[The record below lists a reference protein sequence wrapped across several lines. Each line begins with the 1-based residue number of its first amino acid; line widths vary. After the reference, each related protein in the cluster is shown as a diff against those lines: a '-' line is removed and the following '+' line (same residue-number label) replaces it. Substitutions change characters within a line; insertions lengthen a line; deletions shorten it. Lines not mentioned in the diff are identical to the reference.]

1 MTERSSNTIPANAE
15 DIASPPEKTA
25 RQVIVSML
33 LRATGGMLILSSIVI
48 GTALRWQTAISE
60 SLWLDELH
68 SGWVVGDTFA
78 EVWLRSAEGNQT
90 PLYFWVTWFCQKGM
104 GESELSLRIV
114 SIASSV
120 LLILIAAV
128 VVYRFSKSIGGSLLT
143 VILLAFAD
151 PFLYYG
157 TEARPYALLQ
167 CLSLIQILCFWRFLF
182 HSVPTCIPGIR
193 DRPVDRETRDGL
205 PLFAITFFVLTSVA
219 LAYTHYTAILILLPE
234 LAFAIFWICSCRI
247 AGSAHEKL
255 KPIRW
260 GMLLWAVGVIIVGC
274 LPLLQNSAVVI
285 ERREN
290 WASVADLGRFLNQQ
304 FWPSLVWLIIPTCLL
319 AWLEF
324 GRSTRTFSN
333 ESNGANASPDACSAE
348 AGMCNRTRLFS
359 WLVVAWGG
367 GVVLSI
373 FIIHCLGIAPLAMS
387 RYVAIGVVAGP
398 VLSGLIFARFTTL
411 KSRVILF
418 VVLTAFNLIGSLQV
432 SRPGPDH
439 RVVFYSGI
447 ANWAFTSIR
456 DNRPALMRNETW
468 FQAITE
474 LNRDQTRSTFPLF
487 LFGAVI
493 EDEAAFE
500 QRSHRFQQYLQFPVR
515 SLYQVQPSDR
525 YIFAGPT
532 LGQPHFAD
540 NELDQAIAAGGAWL
554 LIRHN
559 NEVVISEIEDEL
571 VERLSEQVGLKR
583 AELTIEP
590 LRFRAPQSFVVLVL
604 VEIPHQ

>member
-1 MTERSSNTIPANAE
+1 
-15 DIASPPEKTA
+15 
-25 RQVIVSML
+25 ML
-33 LRATGGMLILSSIVI
+33 MLGSLAI

-68 SGWVVGDTFA
+68 TGWVVGDTFA

-104 GESELSLRIV
+104 DESELSLRIV
-114 SIASSV
+114 SIVSSI

-128 VVYRFSKSIGGSLLT
+128 VVYRFSKSIGGTLLS
-143 VILLAFAD
+143 VVLLSFAD

-182 HSVPTCIPGIR
+182 HSVPTFIPGLM

-205 PLFAITFFVLTSVA
+205 PLFAITLFVLTSVA
-219 LAYTHYTAILILLPE
+219 LAYTHYTAILILVPE

-247 AGSAHEKL
+247 AGPAHEKL
-255 KPIRW
+255 IPIRW
-260 GMLLWAVGVIIVGC
+260 GMLVWAVGVIIIGC
-274 LPLLQNSAVVI
+274 LPLLQNSSMVI

-304 FWPSLVWLIIPTCLL
+304 FWPTLVWLVIPTCLL
-319 AWLEF
+319 VWLEF
-324 GRSTRTFSN
+324 NSGRGRWSN
-333 ESNGANASPDACSAE
+333 VSDDATASEVACSAE
-348 AGMCNRTRLFS
+348 TGMCNRARLFS
-359 WLVVAWGG
+359 WLVAVWGG

-373 FIIHCLGIAPLAMS
+373 FIIHCCGIAPLAMS
-387 RYVAIGVVAGP
+387 RYVAVGVVAGP

-411 KSRVILF
+411 KSRVTLF
-418 VVLTAFNLIGSLQV
+418 IVLTAFNLIGSLQV

-456 DNRPALMRNETW
+456 DNRPAPMRNETW

-493 EDEAAFE
+493 EDEVAFE
-500 QRSHRFQQYLQFPVR
+500 QRDHRFQRYLQFPVH

-525 YIFAGPT
+525 FVFAGPT
-532 LGQPHFAD
+532 LGRPHFAD
-540 NELDQAIAAGGAWL
+540 QELDRAIASGGAWL
-554 LIRHN
+554 LIRHKS
-559 NEVVISEIEDEL
+559 EAVISEIEDEL
-571 VERLSEQVGLKR
+571 VQRLSER
-583 AELTIEP
+583 AGFRRGELTIEP
-590 LRFRAPQSFVVLVL
+590 LRFRAPQSLVLLVL
-604 VEIPHQ
+604 VEIPQQ